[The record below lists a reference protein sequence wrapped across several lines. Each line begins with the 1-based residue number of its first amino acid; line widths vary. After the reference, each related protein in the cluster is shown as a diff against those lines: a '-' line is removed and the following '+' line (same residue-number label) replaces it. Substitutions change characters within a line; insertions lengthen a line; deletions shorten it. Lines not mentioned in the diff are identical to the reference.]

1 MKMDKHSISRGQWA
15 LLFIIFSFL
24 FSPAQ
29 AQQPW
34 TLRQCMEH
42 AIAHNIGIRQKTNA
56 ERQRDIQLS
65 TARNSRLPNLS
76 LSASETLNF
85 GRAQTIDGTYS
96 NRNTNNTSFGLGTS
110 VPLFTGFNIPN
121 TIKLNQLNL
130 DAAVQDLEKARNDIR
145 MQVAKAYVQILYD
158 SEMADVAHRQIS
170 IDSVQVVRLQGL
182 FQNGKASQVELS
194 QQQATLEK
202 SRLTATQADNSYQ
215 LSLLALSQLLELPTP
230 EGFSIVRPTL
240 SELATLESVTNLPSP
255 EVIYQE
261 AIAFKPEILAEQFRL
276 QGTERSIKIAQAAL
290 YPTLNF
296 NAGLQSNYFKTN
308 GNKADPFFT
317 QLKNNFAQY
326 LGVSLNYTLFNRLA
340 TRNNI
345 RNARIARENQQLV
358 LDNTK
363 KTLYKEIQQAYYNA
377 VAAHSKHESSYAAA
391 QSSKDAFVL
400 MQAKYEIGKAN
411 ITEFDQAKNRYLNAE
426 SDYVRARYEYLYQT
440 ALLQFYRGKELE
452 F

>member
-1 MKMDKHSISRGQWA
+1 
-15 LLFIIFSFL
+15 
-24 FSPAQ
+24 
-29 AQQPW
+29 
-34 TLRQCMEH
+34 MEH
-42 AIAHNIGIRQKTNA
+42 AIAHNIGIRQKANA

-76 LSASETLNF
+76 LSASETF
-85 GRAQTIDGTYS
+85 SYGRAQTIDGTYS

-296 NAGLQSNYFKTN
+296 NAGLQSNYLKTN

>member
-1 MKMDKHSISRGQWA
+1 MKKSLFLA
-15 LLFIIFSFL
+15 LSAVLFIQT
-24 FSPAQ
+24 AQ

-42 AIAHNIGIRQKTNA
+42 AIAHNIGIRQKANA

-182 FQNGKASQVELS
+182 FKNVHCTVE
-194 QQQATLEK
+194 
-202 SRLTATQADNSYQ
+202 
-215 LSLLALSQLLELPTP
+215 
-230 EGFSIVRPTL
+230 
-240 SELATLESVTNLPSP
+240 
-255 EVIYQE
+255 
-261 AIAFKPEILAEQFRL
+261 
-276 QGTERSIKIAQAAL
+276 
-290 YPTLNF
+290 
-296 NAGLQSNYFKTN
+296 
-308 GNKADPFFT
+308 
-317 QLKNNFAQY
+317 
-326 LGVSLNYTLFNRLA
+326 YT
-340 TRNNI
+340 
-345 RNARIARENQQLV
+345 V
-358 LDNTK
+358 
-363 KTLYKEIQQAYYNA
+363 
-377 VAAHSKHESSYAAA
+377 
-391 QSSKDAFVL
+391 
-400 MQAKYEIGKAN
+400 
-411 ITEFDQAKNRYLNAE
+411 
-426 SDYVRARYEYLYQT
+426 
-440 ALLQFYRGKELE
+440 
-452 F
+452 

>member
-1 MKMDKHSISRGQWA
+1 MKKSLFLVLSAVLSLQTA
-15 LLFIIFSFL
+15 L
-24 FSPAQ
+24 
-29 AQQPW
+29 AQQSW

-42 AIAHNIGIRQKTNA
+42 AIAHNIGIRQKANA

-65 TARNSRLPNLS
+65 TALNSRLPNVNV
-76 LSASETLNF
+76 SASEMFNY

-96 NRNTNNTSFGLGTS
+96 NRNTNNTSFSLGTS

-130 DAAVQDLEKARNDIR
+130 DAAVQDLEKARDDIR

-182 FQNGKASQVELS
+182 FHNGKASQVELS

-202 SRLTATQADNSYQ
+202 SRLTATQADNSRQ
-215 LSLLALSQLLELPTP
+215 LSLLALSQLLELSTP
-230 EGFSIVRPTL
+230 EGFSIVQPVL
-240 SELATLESVTNLPSP
+240 NDQDLLQSVKSLPSP

-261 AIAFKPEILAEQFRL
+261 ALAFKPEIVAEQLRL

-308 GNKADPFFT
+308 GSSADPFFT

-340 TRNNI
+340 TRNSI
-345 RNARIARENQQLV
+345 RNARVLRDNQQLV
-358 LDNTK
+358 LDNAK

-377 VAAHSKHESSYAAA
+377 VAAHAKHESSYAAA

-400 MQAKYEIGKAN
+400 MQAKYENGKAN

-426 SDYVRARYEYLYQT
+426 SDYVVARYEYLYQT
-440 ALLQFYRGKELE
+440 ALLQFYRGKDLD